1 MVYWDGDGRKDLLVG
16 LADGRVAIYLN
27 TATDESP
34 EFDGGTFLQVG
45 APGSKVDIDVGSRA
59 TSTTIDWNND
69 AKKDLVVGALDG
81 YVRFFIN
88 EGTDT
93 APDFL
98 AQQFVQNSGGN
109 LLVPSNR
116 ASPHVVDWDEDGMKD
131 LLAGNTNGQLLFYS
145 NTASD
150 SAPSF
155 SGYVQV
161 ESDGVPIDLAGTP
174 RSRPFVYDWTA
185 DGLPDVLLG
194 SGDGLV
200 RLYQGFD
207 PTSVAWESL
216 AVPDPTMRVLSP
228 YPNPFNPEVTIP
240 VVLSA
245 EQHLRLS
252 VHDVTGRRI
261 SMLVDGFLDEGSHL
275 LSWHGLDQNKRA
287 VPSGVYF
294 LWIKSPG
301 LSTSEKLVLLR

>member
-16 LADGRVAIYLN
+16 RADGKIAIYLN
-27 TATDESP
+27 SATDDAP
-34 EFDGGTFLQVG
+34 AFDGATFLQVG
-45 APGSKVDIDVGSRA
+45 APGSKVDIDVGSRT

-81 YVRFFIN
+81 YVRVFIN
-88 EGTDT
+88 EGTDA

-98 AQQFVQNSGGN
+98 TQQLVQNSGGN

-116 ASPHVVDWDEDGMKD
+116 ASPHVFDWDEDGRKD
-131 LLAGNTNGQLLFYS
+131 LLLGNTNGQLLFYS
-145 NTASD
+145 NVASD

-174 RSRPFVYDWTA
+174 RSRPFVCDWTA

-207 PTSVAWESL
+207 PTSVARESF
-216 AVPDPTMRVLSP
+216 AVPDATVRVLPP
-228 YPNPFNPEVTIP
+228 YPNPFNPQVTIP
-240 VVLSA
+240 VVLFA

-261 SMLVDGFLDEGSHL
+261 AVLVDGVLDKGSHL
-275 LSWHGLDQNKRA
+275 FSWHGLDQNKRA
-287 VPSGVYF
+287 VPSGTYF
-294 LWIKSPG
+294 VWTKSPG
-301 LSTSEKLVLLR
+301 VSSSEKLVLLR